1 MGMLYKKTDCVNVF
15 QGNSVVQTE
24 PREGIAAAWHF
35 IKGLSGNT
43 HPGAQL
49 PFGKLSVGCYS
60 GGYPTGYGNNRLNCG
75 EPVQPL

>member
-49 PFGKLSVGCYS
+49 PFGKLSVG
-60 GGYPTGYGNNRLNCG
+60 
-75 EPVQPL
+75 